1 MYILFVTVPGIPEDI
16 TVTYLSETNS
26 VTLSW
31 FLKCKNGVIQ
41 EYGIE
46 YFNMDDSSG
55 SKNLSTKGSEIQIS
69 GLPVGK
75 TFKFQVIPSVGQVK
89 AINPRNRNTIV
100 IQLRKLFSGPS
111 PKPAKTPRRV
121 AIRTK

>member
-1 MYILFVTVPGIPEDI
+1 MYIFFVTVPGTPEDI

-31 FLKCKNGVIQ
+31 FLKCKNGIIQ

-55 SKNLSTKGSEIQIS
+55 SKNLSTKDSEIQIS
-69 GLPVGK
+69 GLPEGK
-75 TFKFQVIPSVGQVK
+75 TFKFQVIPRVCQVK
-89 AINPRNRNTIV
+89 AINP
-100 IQLRKLFSGPS
+100 
-111 PKPAKTPRRV
+111 
-121 AIRTK
+121 